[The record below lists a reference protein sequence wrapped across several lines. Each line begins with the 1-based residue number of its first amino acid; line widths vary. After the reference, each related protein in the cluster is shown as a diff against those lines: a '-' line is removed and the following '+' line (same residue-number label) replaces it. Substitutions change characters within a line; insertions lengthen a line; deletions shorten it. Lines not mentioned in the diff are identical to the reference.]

1 MLAAIIFSWFWIVIC
16 TSSNCMTTSVYILAL
31 VYPDIP
37 YSDLPHGWV
46 RFVAVVVQTVACL
59 LLYFARRL
67 CFMFN
72 SVFALF
78 KIILLL
84 VLFAAG
90 MAACHEPGSGLKDW
104 GSTPPGAGGMNTLS
118 AMIYVIFSYQGWE
131 HTNYVGF
138 AITEKYIELTNN
150 LEIAGE
156 IREPKWVLKVG
167 VFLSI
172 GIVTVLYMLVTAAYV
187 SQRETRYRATGLTLG
202 TSILLCLT
210 RLLMMG
216 RLSLMKGSHLLSAKR
231 FGFLRGEASFAN
243 H

>member
-1 MLAAIIFSWFWIVIC
+1 LLTYTELDETFHRPAMLAAIIFSWYWIVIC
-16 TSSNCMTTSVYILAL
+16 TSSNCMTVSVYILAL

-46 RFVAVVVQTVACL
+46 RFVAAVVQTVACL

-90 MAACHEPGSGLKDW
+90 MAACHEPGSGLNDW

-131 HTNYVGF
+131 HTNYVG
-138 AITEKYIELTNN
+138 
-150 LEIAGE
+150 
-156 IREPKWVLKVG
+156 
-167 VFLSI
+167 
-172 GIVTVLYMLVTAAYV
+172 
-187 SQRETRYRATGLTLG
+187 
-202 TSILLCLT
+202 
-210 RLLMMG
+210 
-216 RLSLMKGSHLLSAKR
+216 LLSPKSA
-231 FGFLRGEASFAN
+231 LN
-243 H
+243 

>member
-1 MLAAIIFSWFWIVIC
+1 MLAAIIFSWYWIVIC
-16 TSSNCMTTSVYILAL
+16 TSSNCMTVSVYILAL
-31 VYPDIP
+31 VYPDVP

-46 RFVAVVVQTVACL
+46 RFVAAVVQTVACL

-131 HTNYVGF
+131 HTNYV
-138 AITEKYIELTNN
+138 
-150 LEIAGE
+150 
-156 IREPKWVLKVG
+156 
-167 VFLSI
+167 S
-172 GIVTVLYMLVTAAYV
+172 
-187 SQRETRYRATGLTLG
+187 
-202 TSILLCLT
+202 
-210 RLLMMG
+210 
-216 RLSLMKGSHLLSAKR
+216 LLSPKSTLNQLIT
-231 FGFLRGEASFAN
+231 LRLPEKSKSPNGS
-243 H
+243 